1 MSNPTKSKHLLNF
14 ANNKISDMRTRA
26 ATVDDIGQIMEIIS
40 QAKAQMRRLG
50 SGQWTD
56 NYPSHQHIAKDIS
69 DGHGYVMT
77 DDDGVV
83 AYMAI
88 SFDGEPAYAPLD
100 TSGEKIPYA
109 TAHRLA
115 VADRAKRRGIAT
127 ALMREAER
135 IAKEAGIT
143 LLRADTNFDNAYML
157 RLFETL
163 LFTYRGKVVYL
174 SGERLAYE
182 KRL

>member
-1 MSNPTKSKHLLNF
+1 
-14 ANNKISDMRTRA
+14 MRTRA

-56 NYPSHQHIAKDIS
+56 DYPSHQHIAKDIS

-88 SFDGEPAYAPLD
+88 SFDGEPAYARHVRRENTIRHRPSSRRSRQSQKTRYSHRTNAGSGKDSQRGRHNAIESRHQLRQRLHA
-100 TSGEKIPYA
+100 TSIRNTPIHLSRES
-109 TAHRLA
+109 RLP
-115 VADRAKRRGIAT
+115 
-127 ALMREAER
+127 
-135 IAKEAGIT
+135 
-143 LLRADTNFDNAYML
+143 
-157 RLFETL
+157 
-163 LFTYRGKVVYL
+163 
-174 SGERLAYE
+174 
-182 KRL
+182 